1 MSCDLRAIL
10 FDFDY
15 TLADSSTGAIA
26 CTNFAL
32 AALGLPAAAPDA
44 IRQTIGLSLED
55 AFARIVGANI
65 PQERFAAASK
75 AFERLFIRQA
85 DAILADHIVVFPFVA
100 DALRAL
106 RQRGL
111 ALGIV
116 STKFR
121 YRVEHVL
128 EREDLRGEFDVIVGL
143 EDVTAAKPNPEGLFT
158 AMSALGSV
166 PSTTCYVGDSVTD
179 AKTAQRAGTAF
190 IAVLS
195 GVTEQA
201 AFNARGCRGVIKS
214 VAALPDALAC

>member
-1 MSCDLRAIL
+1 MPAPPQTIL

-15 TLADSSTGAIA
+15 TLADSSTGVIA

-32 AALGLPAAAPDA
+32 AALGLPAAPPDV

-55 AFARIVGANI
+55 AFAHIAGAGM
-65 PQERFAAASK
+65 PEARFATASED
-75 AFERLFIRQA
+75 FDRLFIRRA
-85 DAILADHIVVFPFVA
+85 DAIMADHTAVFPFVA
-100 DALRAL
+100 KALHNLKR
-106 RQRGL
+106 RGF

-116 STKFR
+116 SAKFR
-121 YRVEHVL
+121 YRIEHVL
-128 EREDLRGEFDVIVGL
+128 EREDLRGEFDVIVGR

-158 AMSALGSV
+158 AMSALGST

-179 AKTAQRAGTAF
+179 AKTAFRANTAF

-201 AFNARGCRGVIKS
+201 AFNEHGCRAVVSS